1 MNIAVIVAAGGGQR
15 FGTKTPKQF
24 FEILGK
30 PVIVHT
36 LLRFESCPVIDE
48 IVLVLPADELA
59 NFSDI
64 AEKYHNIRKLNKIIA
79 GGKTRTKSVLNG
91 LNSIEQ
97 PNVEVVVVH
106 DGARPFVSV
115 DEITQVV
122 TKAKETGAACLV
134 ADVTDTIKE
143 VANGKI
149 MNTIDRRRLKRALT
163 PQAFR
168 YEILK
173 RAFAENNL
181 DENATDECFLVEKLG
196 FEIAVIEGSARNIK
210 ITFPEDKMIAEF
222 FLLETEI

>member
-30 PVIVHT
+30 PVIVHA

-64 AEKYHNIRKLNKIIA
+64 AENYHIRKLNKIIA

-106 DGARPFVSV
+106 DGARPFVSI

-143 VANGKI
+143 VADGKI
-149 MNTIDRRRLKRALT
+149 TKTIDRRRLKRALT

-173 RAFAENNL
+173 CAFAENNL
-181 DENATDECFLVEKLG
+181 NENATDECFLVEKLG
-196 FEIAVIEGSARNIK
+196 FEITVIEGSAKNIK
-210 ITFPEDKMIAEF
+210 ITYPEDRMIAEF
-222 FLLETEI
+222 FLRDTEI

>member
-64 AEKYHNIRKLNKIIA
+64 AENYHIRKLNKIIA

-106 DGARPFVSV
+106 DGARPFVSI

-143 VANGKI
+143 VADGKI
-149 MNTIDRRRLKRALT
+149 TKTIDRRRLKRALT

-173 RAFAENNL
+173 CAFAENNL
-181 DENATDECFLVEKLG
+181 NENATDECFLVEKLG
-196 FEIAVIEGSARNIK
+196 FEITVIEGSAKNIK
-210 ITFPEDKMIAEF
+210 ITYPEDRMIAEF
-222 FLLETEI
+222 FLRDTEI

>member
-64 AEKYHNIRKLNKIIA
+64 AEKYHIRKLNKIIA

-106 DGARPFVSV
+106 DGARPFVSI

-143 VANGKI
+143 VADGKI
-149 MNTIDRRRLKRALT
+149 TKTIDRRRLKRALT

-173 RAFAENNL
+173 CAFAENNL
-181 DENATDECFLVEKLG
+181 NENATDECFLVEKLG
-196 FEIAVIEGSARNIK
+196 FEITVIEGSAKNIK
-210 ITFPEDKMIAEF
+210 ITYPEDRMIAEF
-222 FLLETEI
+222 FLRDTEI